1 MGAYRLIAKYL
12 IEQWL
17 TKIAFEELVE
27 HGLEK
32 TYYIQTN
39 ALQNLKL
46 MSNVVNKLFR
56 LEEIIFENE
65 FMHPFNKLFESKKSR
80 IIDFYR
86 ELVEIPQCQTIVPEF
101 EHHSM
106 CLTVAAVQ

>member
-1 MGAYRLIAKYL
+1 MKGSNSNASKMGAYRLIATYL

-17 TKIAFEELVE
+17 AKIAFEEPVE

-46 MSNVVNKLFR
+46 MNFIVNKLFR
-56 LEEIIFENE
+56 LDEIIFEE
-65 FMHPFNKLFESKKSR
+65 EIMQPFN
-80 IIDFYR
+80 
-86 ELVEIPQCQTIVPEF
+86 
-101 EHHSM
+101 
-106 CLTVAAVQ
+106 